1 MTRKKKGMDNRVVKV
16 GSVDVAK
23 LAGVSR
29 SAVSRTFTEG
39 AYVSAETRAKVL
51 RAAEMLGY
59 RPNILARSLTTN
71 RTHIL
76 GIITT
81 DLINPFYALLLQE
94 CIERIQDKGL
104 AAFVL
109 RASEVDN
116 DELISRL
123 LSYQVDG
130 VILANTKL
138 ASRTALDLARSGK
151 PVVTINRYV
160 DLDEITSVTCDNE
173 EAGSQIADYLIGI
186 GRRKIAFISG
196 DPDTSSSR
204 DREHGF
210 KKRLSEHGMKLH
222 GEACGNYTHEGG
234 IVAARALLSVASRP
248 DAIFSANDL
257 MGFAALDVAKL
268 EHGLHIPDDIA
279 IIGFDNAMAAEWPAY
294 RLSSVDQ
301 NIPRMVDVAIEE
313 ILSRLAGERSRTR
326 HFRIAANL
334 VVRESTEKT

>member
-1 MTRKKKGMDNRVVKV
+1 MDNRIAKV

-39 AYVSAETRAKVL
+39 AYVSAETRQKVL

-109 RASEVDN
+109 RAAETDN

-138 ASRTALDLARSGK
+138 ASRTALDLANSGK

-173 EAGSQIADYLIGI
+173 EAGAQVADHLIAI
-186 GRRKIAFISG
+186 GRKRIAFIAG

-204 DREHGF
+204 DRERGF
-210 KKRLSEHGMKLH
+210 KQRLAEHGLKVQRESI
-222 GEACGNYTHEGG
+222 GFYTHDGG
-234 IVAARALLSVASRP
+234 AAAARMLLSPGTKP
-248 DAIFSANDL
+248 DAIFAANDL

-268 EHGLHIPDDIA
+268 EFGLRVPDDIA
-279 IIGFDNAMAAEWPAY
+279 IIGFDNAMAADWPAY

-313 ILSRLAGERSRTR
+313 ILSRLSGERSRTR
-326 HFRIAANL
+326 HFRIATNL
-334 VVRESTEKT
+334 VARESTGATKMKD